1 MKTKIRQ
8 SKTHAI
14 PIKHFFLPTYQ
25 SFKNPSKP
33 SFPHATESLPRPTVQ
48 HRQRATHAQLAGR
61 RAGPPSILSCSAL
74 SGVKEFRGRAD
85 LSLSSPLLRGR
96 RTRTTLLCYCMIK
109 PRGSRSARAYTYIY
123 IYVPL
128 PPLSPPTSS
137 SSSSSELSRARGERD
152 RERESILS
160 SVYPSHALSSILRWS
175 RVYIASRLLLSLY
188 RRSGCVAAAA
198 ARDYTCAA
206 GRERAFGCERGGW
219 FGPEFGASDFL
230 GGFTKRNFF
239 LEVLMLWMGER
250 FRLPIASDLYYTDCA
265 VYEDV

>member
-96 RTRTTLLCYCMIK
+96 CTRTTLLCYCMIK

-123 IYVPL
+123 TYTYPFLLFLL
-128 PPLSPPTSS
+128 PPRPRLLLPSS
-137 SSSSSELSRARGERD
+137 LARAAKETE
-152 RERESILS
+152 REREYTLVGLS
-160 SVYPSHALSSILRWS
+160 LARAFEYPPLESCVHREPASSLSLQAKRLCCCCCCCC
-175 RVYIASRLLLSLY
+175 SRLYVCCRSRTRVRLRA
-188 RRSGCVAAAA
+188 RRLIWSGV
-198 ARDYTCAA
+198 R
-206 GRERAFGCERGGW
+206 R
-219 FGPEFGASDFL
+219 
-230 GGFTKRNFF
+230 K
-239 LEVLMLWMGER
+239 
-250 FRLPIASDLYYTDCA
+250 
-265 VYEDV
+265 